1 MGTATF
7 SGPLRVGQNDGV
19 NGIVPAV
26 RTINIAA
33 TAVAN
38 TDFTIAMPP
47 GYQLLRI
54 TVYNTTTYTGATVTL
69 SVGTAAGG
77 AQIVNAHNILP
88 AGVHTTTIVSSFNP
102 TNVTSQTLFL
112 RIAQTTPTAVGA
124 SVVVFEYIPL
134 T

>member
-1 MGTATF
+1 MGTSTF
-7 SGPLRVGQNDGV
+7 SGPLRVGQSDGV

-26 RTINIAA
+26 RTVNIAA

-38 TDFTIAMPP
+38 TDFTIAMPA

-54 TVYNTTTYTGATVTL
+54 TVYNTTTYTGTTVTL
-69 SVGTAAGG
+69 SVGTASGG

-88 AGVHTTTIVSSFNP
+88 AGVHATTIVSTFNP
-102 TNVTSQTLFL
+102 TNVTNQTLFL
-112 RIAQTTPTAVGA
+112 RITQTGPTAVGA
-124 SVVVFEYIPL
+124 STVVFEYLPL